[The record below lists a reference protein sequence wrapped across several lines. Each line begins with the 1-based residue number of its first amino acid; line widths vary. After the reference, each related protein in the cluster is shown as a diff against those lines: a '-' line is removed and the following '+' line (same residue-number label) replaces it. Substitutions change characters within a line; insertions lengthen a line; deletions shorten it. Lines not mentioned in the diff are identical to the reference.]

1 MRGVRVVGP
10 HGSGEWFGGMGH
22 GDTIED
28 QRASTDASLGAERA
42 TTDTATERTAANKL
56 RSLDDRLERD
66 RLRAD
71 DRLLKFRE
79 RADRALAR
87 ERSEEPAPNSAVKT
101 ERLRADQGKEAE
113 RIATDAH
120 VDLERR
126 RADAVVDAQARGQA
140 EHDARLEAR
149 RKDTDD
155 QLSTERTETDDVVA
169 SLVEA
174 KTARA
179 HDASDDARRGDVL
192 AIVAHDLR
200 SPLSVIALNAELI
213 AEASKEAGTVT
224 LIQDVS
230 LAAARMERLLSDLLD
245 VVRVEAGAFRIVKR
259 AHDARELVTEVV
271 RAYQP
276 LFVDRKVTFAAEGPV
291 SPLVAS
297 FDHDR
302 IVQVLSNLLGN
313 AMKFT
318 PPEGNVELH
327 VEKTTDQ
334 IEFVL
339 HDSGPGIPADALP
352 HVFERFW
359 QIDNHQRRGLGL
371 GLYICEQIVGAHGGK
386 IWAESEL
393 GKGTTFRFTLPAS

>member
-1 MRGVRVVGP
+1 MDQRGKL
-10 HGSGEWFGGMGH
+10 GER
-22 GDTIED
+22 
-28 QRASTDASLGAERA
+28 RASTDASLGAERA
-42 TTDTATERTAANKL
+42 STDTAAERTAASRQ
-56 RSLDDRLERD
+56 RSVDDRLDRD

-71 DRLLKFRE
+71 EGLLKFRE
-79 RADRALAR
+79 RLDRAVAR
-87 ERSEEPAPNSAVKT
+87 ERSEAPAPTSTVRD
-101 ERLRADQGKEAE
+101 ERLRADEGKETE
-113 RIATDAH
+113 RLATDAH
-120 VDLERR
+120 LDLERR
-126 RADAVVDAQARGQA
+126 RTDAIVDSQVRERA
-140 EHDARLEAR
+140 EDDARLEAR

-155 QLSTERTETDDVVA
+155 QLSTERTETDVVVA
-169 SLVEA
+169 SLVETE
-174 KTARA
+174 TAPL
-179 HDASDDARRGDVL
+179 HGASDDARRGDVL

-200 SPLSVIALNAELI
+200 SPLSVISVNAELI
-213 AEASKEAGTVT
+213 ADVSKEAETLT

-230 LAAARMERLLSDLLD
+230 LAAARMERLLADLLD
-245 VVRVEAGAFRIVKR
+245 VVRVEAGTFRIVR
-259 AHDARELVTEVV
+259 RLHDARELVAEVV

-276 LFVDRKVTFAAEGPV
+276 LFVERRVTFAAEGPA
-291 SPLVAS
+291 SPVVAS

-359 QIDNHQRRGLGL
+359 QIDNHERRGLGL

-386 IWAESEL
+386 IWVESEL